1 MVEKEISIME
11 CLSSPYVVNLLDKE
25 ETATDIILVQEF
37 CNGGDLT
44 HYIDKQKDRSP

>member
-44 HYIDKQKDRSP
+44 HYIDK